1 MSRIYIKDMSFSYK
15 TYYESVF
22 SNVTLSMDTTWKLG
36 IIGRN
41 GRGKTTLLRLING
54 ELNPDAGTI
63 CKTVNTEYFPY
74 DYQGKYENTF
84 DVIKECIGNIRSLE
98 ENLENPDILEKYME
112 LDGFEVEGR
121 IKRELKRIHL
131 KEEVLYRSFKSLSG
145 GEQTK
150 ALLIALFLKKN
161 TFVLLDEPTNHLD
174 VTGKEEVANYLSKK
188 KGFILVSHERE
199 FLDKTIDH
207 VLAIN
212 KSNITIEKGNY
223 STWKSNFDA
232 REDFEIR
239 TRMNLMKEIE
249 KLEGHAEKKRE
260 WAGISN
266 TQKYHFVSNSRTN
279 GAQSYMGQAKRA
291 KKRIEQN
298 ILHKKKLLQN
308 LEEKKVLEFLQDE
321 VEDEY
326 LIRVKNLN
334 FSYHKETK
342 LLNNVT
348 FDVKKHDALWIK
360 GDNGCGKS
368 TLLRLITDKADLE
381 SITYSKGITF
391 SVLTQEP
398 VFEYNILGVDFLKQ
412 NSSLET
418 YEESIRLCQIF
429 DISMEL
435 LSKPCEKLSK
445 GERKKIYLA
454 KILAEKNNVMIMDEP
469 LNYMDVMFREQLTT
483 AIKEL
488 RPTLIFVEHDNSFG
502 EQLATDILNL

>member
-1 MSRIYIKDMSFSYK
+1 MSFSYK

-22 SNVTLSMDTTWKLG
+22 SNVTLSMDTAWKLG

-54 ELNPDAGTI
+54 DLNPDGGTI

-84 DVIKECIGNIRSLE
+84 DVIKECIGNISSLE

-174 VTGKEEVANYLSKK
+174 ITGKEEVANYLNKK

-212 KSNITIEKGNY
+212 KSNIIIEKGNY

-232 REDFEIR
+232 REDFELR

-291 KKRIEQN
+291 EKRIEQN
-298 ILHKKKLLQN
+298 ISGL
-308 LEEKKVLEFLQDE
+308 
-321 VEDEY
+321 
-326 LIRVKNLN
+326 
-334 FSYHKETK
+334 
-342 LLNNVT
+342 
-348 FDVKKHDALWIK
+348 
-360 GDNGCGKS
+360 
-368 TLLRLITDKADLE
+368 
-381 SITYSKGITF
+381 
-391 SVLTQEP
+391 
-398 VFEYNILGVDFLKQ
+398 DFLKR

-418 YEESIRLCQIF
+418 YEESIRLCQTF

-445 GERKKIYLA
+445 GEKKKIYLA
-454 KILAEKNNVMIMDEP
+454 KILAEKNNVIIMDEP

-502 EQLATDILNL
+502 EQLATAILNL